1 MRDNKVNLII
11 KNVNVYNSYLKSFQ
25 LADVSILNG
34 KILHIDKNKE
44 AELTSETSV
53 DGTGKYMIP
62 GLIDIHMHIESSMM
76 VPETFCNHVA
86 KCGIT
91 TLVAEPHEMANVMG
105 YKGITDMIEAGENC
119 DIDIFIGIPSCV
131 PSTSDV
137 LETTGGI
144 IDFSTMEELK
154 KLEKVICVGEVM
166 NYRQIIQENDLE
178 ITKFLTKLREEDKNF
193 PIEGH
198 CPSLMGLDL
207 SKFLYL
213 GINADHTEHSFEEIK
228 ERFENGMFIEI
239 QEKMLKKEILEYIH
253 ENNLYEH
260 FGFVTDDVMADTLL
274 EQGQLDGVMRK
285 AINLGMRVEDV
296 IYNSTF
302 TNARRMN
309 LLDRGAIAPGK
320 LADFVLL
327 EDLNNLKVYATY
339 KAGKCIFHK
348 NFKSNLNENESYRF
362 PGEYYK
368 SINMPELTEEAFKVK
383 ANINYGYVTVRA
395 MEIKDGSTKTEEKHI
410 KLKVENGYMDWENS
424 ECRLAVVVERY
435 GKNKGV
441 GYGFVCGDVIKTGA
455 AATSYA
461 HDSHNVLVIGANIKD
476 MSIALHSIYIMQGG
490 MVVVENLEIKGA
502 LQLNVGGILS
512 DKPIE
517 NISRDLKMVRNAL
530 IKQGYK
536 HYNPIMSLS
545 TITLPVSPKLKLTDK
560 GLVDVV
566 SGTIVSL
573 VVE

>member
-1 MRDNKVNLII
+1 MRDNKVDLII

-105 YKGITDMIEAGENC
+105 YNGITDMIEAGENC

-320 LADFVLL
+320 IADFVLL

-476 MSIALHSIYIMQGG
+476 MSIALHSIDIMQGG

-560 GLVDVV
+560 GLVDVA

>member
-309 LLDRGAIAPGK
+309 LLNRGAIAPGK

-476 MSIALHSIYIMQGG
+476 MSIALHSIDIMQGG

>member
-11 KNVNVYNSYLKSFQ
+11 KNINVYNSYLKSFQ

-476 MSIALHSIYIMQGG
+476 MSIALHSIDIMQGG

>member
-476 MSIALHSIYIMQGG
+476 MSIALHSIDIMQGG

>member
-320 LADFVLL
+320 IADFVLL

-476 MSIALHSIYIMQGG
+476 MSIALHSIDIMQGG

>member
-1 MRDNKVNLII
+1 MRDNKVDLII
-11 KNVNVYNSYLKSFQ
+11 KNINVYNSYLKSFQ

-285 AINLGMRVEDV
+285 AIELGMRVEDV

-320 LADFVLL
+320 IADFVLL

-476 MSIALHSIYIMQGG
+476 MSIALHSIDIMQGG

-560 GLVDVV
+560 GLVDVA

>member
-253 ENNLYEH
+253 ENNLYEY

-320 LADFVLL
+320 IADFVLL

-476 MSIALHSIYIMQGG
+476 MSIALHSIDIMQGG

>member
-228 ERFENGMFIEI
+228 ERFENGIFIEI

-476 MSIALHSIYIMQGG
+476 MSIALHSIDIMQGG

>member
-1 MRDNKVNLII
+1 MAIRINNITLNLDDSEEILEKKVC
-11 KNVNVYNSYLKSFQ
+11 KKLK
-25 LADVSILNG
+25 
-34 KILHIDKNKE
+34 IDKNDINK
-44 AELTSETSV
+44 
-53 DGTGKYMIP
+53 
-62 GLIDIHMHIESSMM
+62 LIIIKKSIDARKKHDIK
-76 VPETFCNHVA
+76 FNYC
-86 KCGIT
+86 
-91 TLVAEPHEMANVMG
+91 L
-105 YKGITDMIEAGENC
+105 D
-119 DIDIFIGIPSCV
+119 
-131 PSTSDV
+131 
-137 LETTGGI
+137 
-144 IDFSTMEELK
+144 
-154 KLEKVICVGEVM
+154 VIC
-166 NYRQIIQENDLE
+166 
-178 ITKFLTKLREEDKNF
+178 DKEKK
-193 PIEGH
+193 I
-198 CPSLMGLDL
+198 L
-207 SKFLYL
+207 SK
-213 GINADHTEHSFEEIK
+213 IHDKDVKFEEIK

-476 MSIALHSIYIMQGG
+476 MSIALHSIDIMQGG

>member
-1 MRDNKVNLII
+1 MRDNKVDLII
-11 KNVNVYNSYLKSFQ
+11 KNINVYNSYLKSFQ

-166 NYRQIIQENDLE
+166 NYRQIVQENDLE

-320 LADFVLL
+320 IADFVLL

-476 MSIALHSIYIMQGG
+476 MSIALHSIDIMQGG

-560 GLVDVV
+560 GLVDVA